1 MKGVFSDF
9 LMFLSKGLPI
19 DLHAISL
26 LSMRKNWDAIY
37 SFSFFCLLTSS
48 HPSIERVPPVGG
60 VTESR
65 LSREESRFMCIK
77 RLCWWEEMEK
87 RRERGCEW
95 MREHGQSFNESES
108 EGKLKRKPRDGM
120 PRKWAKQR
128 DVKID
133 KQRERTNERNKEGDE
148 KHMGMPLHESFI
160 SAIELFTKKSA
171 VAGI

>member
-65 LSREESRFMCIK
+65 LSREESHFMCIK

-108 EGKLKRKPRDGM
+108 EGKMKRKSRHRM
-120 PRKWAKQR
+120 QKKWVKWR

-133 KQRERTNERNKEGDE
+133 KRRERMEETERE
-148 KHMGMPLHESFI
+148 I
-160 SAIELFTKKSA
+160 KKNIW
-171 VAGI
+171 GCQ